1 MSSEH
6 EISLHVST
14 RGLFRYTVRSPRCGH
29 DDSDSNVRCAQIC
42 PHDVPHTLDTSDY
55 LSIIEAQEDCMAQDI
70 HLDSLEDGWSFLT
83 AMECDQEV
91 LILWNGYK
99 YVCLLE
105 PLIRDRQTACDHVRT
120 KVQMEAAFTWTDE
133 EWQSTIEPRVWTWLC
148 QSQAD
153 KTFGS
158 SPELKIKR
166 VRIPKGWTIAVDSRT
181 PHGGA
186 PRVGP
191 DALRL
196 HIYAVVRA
204 VDAVAAHADDLG
216 DAAIQDATI
225 DLRNSAY
232 LPILHSAQRQHAA
245 AFGRVH

>member
-1 MSSEH
+1 M
-6 EISLHVST
+6 
-14 RGLFRYTVRSPRCGH
+14 RSPRCGH

-42 PHDVPHTLDTSDY
+42 PHDVPHTLDSSDY

-120 KVQMEAAFTWTDE
+120 KVQMEAAFTWTDG

-166 VRIPKGWTIAVDSRT
+166 VRISKGWTIAVDSRT
-181 PHGGA
+181 QHGGA
-186 PRVGP
+186 PRVVLVRTHCVCTSTRSCGP
-191 DALRL
+191 LMQSRHMRMTSATLRSKM
-196 HIYAVVRA
+196 
-204 VDAVAAHADDLG
+204 
-216 DAAIQDATI
+216 
-225 DLRNSAY
+225 LRSTSG
-232 LPILHSAQRQHAA
+232 ILLTCP
-245 AFGRVH
+245 